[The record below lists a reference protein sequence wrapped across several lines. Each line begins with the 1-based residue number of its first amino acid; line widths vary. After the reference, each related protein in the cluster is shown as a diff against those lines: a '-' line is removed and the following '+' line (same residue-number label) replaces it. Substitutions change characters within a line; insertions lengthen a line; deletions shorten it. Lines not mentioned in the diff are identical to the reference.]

1 MALEDKDLRSIQEVR
16 NLIESANKAQK
27 ELAAMSQQQIDTI
40 VKAIADAGYDARE
53 KLAKMAHEETGFG
66 IWQDKV
72 IKNVFASK
80 HVYNYIKDMKTIGM
94 LKEDNEKKVME
105 VAVPLGVVAGLIP
118 STNPTSTV
126 IYKTLISIKA
136 GNSIVFSPHPNALK
150 AILETVRIISEA
162 AEKAG
167 CPKGAISCMTVPTI
181 QGTDQL
187 MKHKDTAVILAT
199 GGSAMVKAAYSSG
212 TPAIGVAQ
220 VMAQHLSNAAL
231 TSLAQ

>member
-162 AEKAG
+162 AEKLVVQKAL
-167 CPKGAISCMTVPTI
+167 S
-181 QGTDQL
+181 
-187 MKHKDTAVILAT
+187 AV
-199 GGSAMVKAAYSSG
+199 
-212 TPAIGVAQ
+212 
-220 VMAQHLSNAAL
+220 
-231 TSLAQ
+231 